1 MKGVVNLAKT
11 KKTKKTKK
19 AEEIDLDSLRKTFE
33 TRTDDKSKLALD
45 LLKRAEFMRTTL
57 IALEDKVNSEG
68 VVTEMSQ
75 GSYSID
81 RENPAL
87 RSYNTTIKNYTSVIK
102 QIVELLPAQENQNQA
117 GNKLAAFVAS

>member
-11 KKTKKTKK
+11 KKTEK

-33 TRTDDKSKLALD
+33 ARTDDKSKLALD

>member
-1 MKGVVNLAKT
+1 MAKT
-11 KKTKKTKK
+11 KNAKK

-33 TRTDDKSKLALD
+33 ARTDDKSKLALD

>member
-1 MKGVVNLAKT
+1 MA
-11 KKTKKTKK
+11 KTKKTKK

-33 TRTDDKSKLALD
+33 ARTDDKSKLALD

-87 RSYNTTIKNYTSVIK
+87 RSYNTTIKNYTTVIK
-102 QIVELLPAQENQNQA
+102 NIVDLLPAQEETKST
-117 GNKLAAFVAS
+117 GNALAKFVLS

>member
-1 MKGVVNLAKT
+1 MKGVVNLA
-11 KKTKKTKK
+11 KTKKTKK

>member
-1 MKGVVNLAKT
+1 MT
-11 KKTKKTKK
+11 KKKETKK

-33 TRTDDKSKLALD
+33 ARTDDKSKLALD

-57 IALEDKVNSEG
+57 VALENKVKEDG

-102 QIVELLPAQENQNQA
+102 QIVDLLPAQENQSKA
-117 GNKLAAFVAS
+117 GNALAAFVAS

>member
-1 MKGVVNLAKT
+1 MAK
-11 KKTKKTKK
+11 KKETKK

-33 TRTDDKSKLALD
+33 ARTDDKSKLALD

-57 IALEDKVNSEG
+57 VALENKVKEDG

-102 QIVELLPAQENQNQA
+102 QIVDLLPAQENQSKA
-117 GNKLAAFVAS
+117 GNALAAFVAS

>member
-1 MKGVVNLAKT
+1 MKGVVNLA
-11 KKTKKTKK
+11 KTKKTKK

-102 QIVELLPAQENQNQA
+102 QIVDLLPAQENQSKA
-117 GNKLAAFVAS
+117 GNALAAFVAS